1 MPLMRVVSWSPGAF
15 GRRRYGANGWPPG
28 LSGRSETSM
37 SGSLKVRVFVASDV
51 RVYREGVSR
60 LVATE
65 DALELTG
72 AARTA
77 ESSTELCGGARPD
90 VVLLDASQTADV
102 ASARAIASAA
112 GEAHVVALVAPDT
125 EVDLLD
131 WAAAGVS
138 GFLSTEASPHQL
150 VEVLRRAADGESP
163 CSPDVAD
170 AFLTRAREQG
180 AGPGALAE
188 ALTTREAQIAELVAE
203 GMSNKAIASRLSIEL
218 ATVKNHVHS
227 ILGKLSVHSRGEAA
241 AKLRRTV
248 RRRGVEQV

>member
-1 MPLMRVVSWSPGAF
+1 
-15 GRRRYGANGWPPG
+15 
-28 LSGRSETSM
+28 M
-37 SGSLKVRVFVASDV
+37 SASLKVRVFVASDV

-77 ESSTELCGGARPD
+77 ESPTGLCGGAQPD

-112 GEAHVVALVAPDT
+112 GEAHVVALVAPDE

-131 WAAAGVS
+131 WAGAGVS

-150 VEVLRRAADGESP
+150 VEVLRRAARGESP
-163 CSPDVAD
+163 CSPDVAA
-170 AFLTRAREQG
+170 AFLTRAREERARPRAF
-180 AGPGALAE
+180 AGS
-188 ALTTREAQIAELVAE
+188 LTTREAQIAELVAD
-203 GMSNKAIASRLSIEL
+203 GLSNKAIASRLSIEL
-218 ATVKNHVHS
+218 ATVKNHVHRV
-227 ILGKLSVHSRGEAA
+227 LEKLSVHSRGEAA
-241 AKLRRTV
+241 AKLRRTGGG
-248 RRRGVEQV
+248 RGVERV

>member
-1 MPLMRVVSWSPGAF
+1 M
-15 GRRRYGANGWPPG
+15 
-28 LSGRSETSM
+28 T
-37 SGSLKVRVFVASDV
+37 GSLKVRVFVASDV

-77 ESSTELCGGARPD
+77 ESSTGLCGGAQPD

-102 ASARAIASAA
+102 AFARAIASAA
-112 GEAHVVALVAPDT
+112 GEAHVVALVAPDK

-131 WAAAGVS
+131 WAGAGVS

-150 VEVLRRAADGESP
+150 VEVLRRAARGESP

-170 AFLTRAREQG
+170 AFLTRAREQR
-180 AGPGALAE
+180 AGTRNFAGS
-188 ALTTREAQIAELVAE
+188 LTTREAQIAELVAE
-203 GMSNKAIASRLSIEL
+203 GLSNKAIAARLSIEL
-218 ATVKNHVHS
+218 ATVKNHVHR
-227 ILGKLSVHSRGEAA
+227 ILEKLSVHSRGEAA
-241 AKLRRTV
+241 AKLRQTGGG
-248 RRRGVEQV
+248 RGVEHV